1 MMGSMNPVFMDRAID
16 LSRRGMR
23 AGEGGPFGAV
33 IVRGEEI
40 VAEGVNRVIA
50 TRDPTNHA
58 EVIAIREASRALDSF
73 DLSGCELYASAEPC
87 PMCLGAIYWARLDA
101 VYFANSRDDAAEIGF
116 DDSMIYEELDKDVDK
131 RRIPFEHRP
140 HPRARAV
147 FDEWLATEDKTQY

>member
-58 EVIAIREASRALDSF
+58 EVIAIREASRALGSF
-73 DLSGCELYASAEPC
+73 DLSGCELYANAEPC

-140 HPRARAV
+140 HPRARSV

>member
-1 MMGSMNPVFMDRAID
+1 MGSMNPVFLDRAVD

-33 IVRGEEI
+33 IVRGEDI

-58 EVIAIREASRALDSF
+58 EIIAIREAARVLDSF

-101 VYFANSRDDAAEIGF
+101 VYFANSRADAAEIGF
-116 DDSMIYEELDKDVDK
+116 DDAMIYEELDKDADQ
-131 RRIPFEHRP
+131 RRTPFKH
-140 HPRARAV
+140 HPDARAQAV
-147 FDEWLATEDKTQY
+147 FAEWLATEDKTQY

>member
-58 EVIAIREASRALDSF
+58 EVIAIREASRALGSC
-73 DLSGCELYASAEPC
+73 DLSGCELYANAEPC

-101 VYFANSRDDAAEIGF
+101 VYFANSRADAAEIGF
-116 DDSMIYEELDKDVDK
+116 DDAMIYEELDKDADQ
-131 RRIPFEHRP
+131 RRIPFKH
-140 HPRARAV
+140 HPDARARAV
-147 FDEWLATEDKTQY
+147 FAEWLATEDKTQY